1 MNCNELRD
9 NLSLYIDD
17 ELSEEEKRL
26 MDEHLKNCPECSK
39 ELEEY
44 KKVIRILN
52 ELPDEEPPEGYCKR
66 LHAKLLNTAS
76 EKLDAK
82 EEKEETE
89 ISNVTDMSV
98 KRKYNKFRWVKYG
111 GLAAAFAL
119 VVLVYGITNNG
130 FRMGTSSNKMDY
142 DMAAEESPAEMPQS
156 APMEP
161 AMPQDADR
169 GSYEYSMADEKE
181 KVAGEIATTE
191 EPKVQISLMSV
202 ENREMKIIKTGSIY
216 SLTKDYDKFLGE
228 ITAKIESLGGYI
240 EYNNTEVYQVYED
253 EKLMHGSL
261 KIRMPQE
268 SFYDTVSYLEET
280 TEIRRKNINEKDV
293 TKEYYE
299 KDNKVKNLE
308 IQEQHLRD
316 LFEKATTVEEMLQIE
331 NELRRIRTEIDALNI
346 SLADINDRAA
356 MSSIDLEVEEV
367 KEVNFT
373 LKSEKSV
380 WERAKEGFISTV
392 NSIVRGIGNLI
403 VNLVASSPILIPV
416 IIIFIILLMKIRK
429 YWHKKS

>member
-1 MNCNELRD
+1 MNCNEIRD

-17 ELSEEEKRL
+17 ELNEEEKVL
-26 MDEHLKNCPECSK
+26 LEEHLKNCPECSK

-44 KKVIRILN
+44 KRIIQMLN
-52 ELPDEEPPEGYCKR
+52 ELPDEEPPVGYCKR
-66 LHAKLLNTAS
+66 LHAKLLNTVPDKP
-76 EKLDAK
+76 EIK
-82 EEKEETE
+82 EDSE
-89 ISNVTDMSV
+89 ISNVTDMPV
-98 KRKYNKFRWVKYG
+98 KHKNKFRWVKYG
-111 GLAAAFAL
+111 SLAAAFAL

-130 FRMGTSSNKMDY
+130 FRMGKSSY
-142 DMAAEESPAEMPQS
+142 DIGYNATESAPSPAEVPAAEAPQSMPQDSIRGDFDNNNSLSDEKAKIEYGIKAEES
-156 APMEP
+156 
-161 AMPQDADR
+161 
-169 GSYEYSMADEKE
+169 
-181 KVAGEIATTE
+181 TE
-191 EPKVQISLMSV
+191 QISLMAID
-202 ENREMKIIKTGSIY
+202 EREMKIIKTGSIY
-216 SLTKDYDKFLGE
+216 SLTKDYDKFLYE
-228 ITAKIESLGGYI
+228 ITARIESLGGYI

-261 KIRMPQE
+261 KIRIPQE
-268 SFYDTVSYLEET
+268 SFNDTVSYLEET

-356 MSSIDLEVEEV
+356 MSTIELEVEEV

-380 WERAKEGFISTV
+380 WERAKEGFINTV
-392 NSIVRGIGNLI
+392 NSIVRGIENLI
-403 VNLVASSPILIPV
+403 VNLVSSSPVLIPV

-429 YWHKKS
+429 YWQRKL